1 MIAEQIPQIEDLTS
15 DEKLILMGELW
26 EQLSREA
33 LEPETKPSPEMVAML
48 RERLD
53 EYKRNPD
60 AVSTWEEVK
69 QRIRRRNAS

>member
-15 DEKLILMGELW
+15 DEKLSLMGELW
-26 EQLSREA
+26 EQVSGEA
-33 LEPETKPSPEMVAML
+33 LEAETKPSPEMVAML

-53 EYKRNPD
+53 EYRRNPD

-69 QRIRRRNAS
+69 QRIRQRNAS